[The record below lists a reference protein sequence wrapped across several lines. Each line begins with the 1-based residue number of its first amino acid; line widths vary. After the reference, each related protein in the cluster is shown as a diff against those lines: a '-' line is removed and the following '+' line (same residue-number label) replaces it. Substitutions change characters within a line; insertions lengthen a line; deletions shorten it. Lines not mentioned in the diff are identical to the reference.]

1 MSGDK
6 ADRVERGYRA
16 ASNAL
21 DERPSAAT
29 RAAILAA
36 AARQVAAGP
45 RDAAAPITV
54 PRIAPMRR
62 WPMAAAAAVLLSTL
76 AVMMATRT
84 EQEMPTFT
92 PPSSVGESGA
102 PPAAARPESTAA
114 IAPSAS
120 PVAAADSADVKSNA
134 TTSLAKERAAAA
146 DKPPVVI
153 ADAARRSRDTVE
165 PTAQGNDKVTV
176 AAPTARAKDAV
187 AEQSVPMVAAP
198 ASPPA
203 STPPSEREAQL
214 AAGALEPKNEAIA
227 SSELQRP
234 AEGRRAQRADSAGVA
249 QAPMRQ
255 APSPALGAAAGQM
268 RGEVDTGATVE
279 LRAEDWLEK
288 IIKLR
293 KSGRHDEADA
303 ELKRFRERYP
313 QVQVPADAL
322 APSGTR

>member
-1 MSGDK
+1 MTGDE

-16 ASNAL
+16 ASDAL

-36 AARQVAAGP
+36 AARQVEAGP
-45 RDAAAPITV
+45 RDAAAPIAV
-54 PRIAPMRR
+54 PRVAPMRR

-102 PPAAARPESTAA
+102 PPAAAKPGSTAA
-114 IAPSAS
+114 IAPAAPS
-120 PVAAADSADVKSNA
+120 VAAADSADMKSNA
-134 TTSLAKERAAAA
+134 TTSLAKERSAAA
-146 DKPPVVI
+146 DKPPAVI
-153 ADAARRSRDTVE
+153 ADAARRSRDMGE
-165 PTAQGNDKVTV
+165 PTAQGSDKVT

-187 AEQSVPMVAAP
+187 AEQSLPMVAAP

-203 STPPSEREAQL
+203 SAPPGEREAQV
-214 AAGALEPKNEAIA
+214 AGGAPEPKNEAIA

-268 RGEVDTGATVE
+268 RGEVDAAATVE

-293 KSGRHDEADA
+293 KIGRHDEADA